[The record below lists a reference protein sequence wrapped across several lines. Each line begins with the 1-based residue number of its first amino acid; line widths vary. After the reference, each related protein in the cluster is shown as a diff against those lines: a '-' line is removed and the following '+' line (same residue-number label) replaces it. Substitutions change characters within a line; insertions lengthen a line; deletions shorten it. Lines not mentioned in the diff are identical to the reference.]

1 MQVKFPD
8 LRKILAFSVFIS
20 LTLWEPNDYMVWQ
33 NCSMANPLK
42 ENT

>member
-20 LTLWEPNDYMVWQ
+20 LLYGNLMITWSGKTVVWQ
-33 NCSMANPLK
+33 IR
-42 ENT
+42 